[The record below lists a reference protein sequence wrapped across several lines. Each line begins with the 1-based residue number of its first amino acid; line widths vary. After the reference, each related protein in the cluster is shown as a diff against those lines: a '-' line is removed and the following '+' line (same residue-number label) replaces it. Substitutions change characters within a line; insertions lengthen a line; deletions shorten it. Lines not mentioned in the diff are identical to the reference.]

1 MFYLHPPLQRSLWA
15 ALQPTCS
22 WHSSPQSSPS
32 PLPLHSSAAQPQ
44 TTPTTYLR
52 RPEAGEPSGRAYRAK
67 QIGGSTCSMHMQH
80 ADAALG
86 PWEARNWL
94 GLQTSRTEVWQIGTN
109 RTEWRTTYFSLNS
122 GQKESATIPWFNEQ
136 CLTGPDACRP
146 RPWDKW
152 HLIHLTIVSTEPH
165 RPIFVSHT
173 NYGATQSTV
182 RLF

>member
-1 MFYLHPPLQRSLWA
+1 MFYLHPPPPKITLSSFA
-15 ALQPTCS
+15 ADLFLAQLSPKQSQPTASPFFCS
-22 WHSSPQSSPS
+22 TAADHSYHIPPPPWGRGAIWPS
-32 PLPLHSSAAQPQ
+32 LPSQ
-44 TTPTTYLR
+44 TDR
-52 RPEAGEPSGRAYRAK
+52 W
-67 QIGGSTCSMHMQH
+67 QHMQH

-136 CLTGPDACRP
+136 CLTSPDACRP